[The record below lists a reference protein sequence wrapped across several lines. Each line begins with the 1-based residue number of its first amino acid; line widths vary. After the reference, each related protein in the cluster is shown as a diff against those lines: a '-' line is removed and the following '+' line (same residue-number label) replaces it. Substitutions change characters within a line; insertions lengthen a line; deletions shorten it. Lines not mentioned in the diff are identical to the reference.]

1 MHPHRPAPSPIST
14 QHRSAAAA
22 RGARGAR
29 ILFVLA
35 AVCGLLHAAP
45 SFYWATG
52 GRALLETVGSFAV
65 ELADSGEPGVTWMLL
80 GVGLAKTAGALV
92 PLLDHLRLPAHTW
105 VRVVSWAGVAALL
118 AWGGAGVVGAWIGVL
133 TGTASWAQPAMVG
146 HGLLWDPLFVVWGVM
161 LALAL
166 WKSRPAQKAA
176 RATSG

>member
-1 MHPHRPAPSPIST
+1 MHPHHPGPPSTPAHGRTRTGPRT
-14 QHRSAAAA
+14 RGTA
-22 RGARGAR
+22 RT
-29 ILFVLA
+29 LFVLA

-45 SFYWATG
+45 SFYWAAG
-52 GRALLETVGSFAV
+52 RRALLETVGSFAV